1 MSPPPRCIL
10 SNSLIETCAEL
21 RNNPLHSDV
30 RIISEN
36 STYYGHKVILYGR
49 SKKWG
54 QDKTLAGTSILNWTK
69 WSDQTIKDILDF
81 VYLDRV
87 TFLEDDR
94 YDDLRT
100 IKLMSA
106 ATYFSLDHLVTLCEE
121 SLQKS
126 KDRYILPPDSIPVLT
141 EAALQISAKNFKQ
154 DLIPTSKRSL
164 LKVRST
170 VSQKRALAID
180 TDNDHFYGLPKQ
192 QIPKRRCTVKAK
204 HLKNIH
210 GITKSTEPGSSLVS
224 QPIIVNGVS
233 KISAAST
240 TSSPGLATDKTP
252 FLPAITE
259 ETSSSV
265 SSLHSDS
272 AVSLSSGTV
281 GESPHKFDPLEVGMM
296 TPLASAISAVPRT
309 DVNRIKCD
317 VSGSVLT
324 APSGSPVSGA
334 QVTLTAAG
342 KKFTVVSDTKGN
354 YQLESITSA
363 TYTISVTSPSFEFSP
378 VTANVSPSS
387 PVLPVIAASRYQV
400 IVQLDYSTVA
410 HDAARRM
417 IISSKKGTN
426 VVTVDKTGKFSTMLP
441 SDTYALSI
449 KSTLVDEQKGIVFAP
464 VSLNIDIKEPI
475 TDLYF
480 FPASGIASKNLYNN
494 KKIFHTLFSRKCNVG
509 DIEGAGNVLLMMLYQ
524 RIKIS
529 EKMFK
534 SRLTSAIMDQVSGVR
549 CHGVSKVMKRWEL
562 FHSLLTCIYASA
574 GDWKAVERII
584 NESHSQGIILGDDE
598 TKELSV
604 VMSIVGHEDKIEK
617 LLSLAI
623 LTDHSKDKDNL
634 GALDISS
641 MDVDSLGDLASLSV
655 ARSLLANTNVDKPVS
670 NQ

>member
-21 RNNPLHSDV
+21 RNNSLHSDV

-36 STYYGHKVILYGR
+36 STYYGHKFILYGR

-69 WSDQTIKDILDF
+69 WSDQTIQDILDF
-81 VYLDRV
+81 VYLNRV

-141 EAALQISAKNFKQ
+141 AAALQISAKNFKQ

-180 TDNDHFYGLPKQ
+180 TDNDHFYGLQKQ

-204 HLKNIH
+204 KR
-210 GITKSTEPGSSLVS
+210 EV
-224 QPIIVNGVS
+224 V
-233 KISAAST
+233 ASV
-240 TSSPGLATDKTP
+240 AR
-252 FLPAITE
+252 
-259 ETSSSV
+259 
-265 SSLHSDS
+265 
-272 AVSLSSGTV
+272 
-281 GESPHKFDPLEVGMM
+281 
-296 TPLASAISAVPRT
+296 AISAVPRT

-342 KKFTVVSDTKGN
+342 KKFSVVSDTKGN

-387 PVLPVIAASRYQV
+387 PVLPVMAASRYEV
-400 IVQLDYSTVA
+400 IGQLDYSTVA
-410 HDAARRM
+410 HDAARVM
-417 IISSKKGTN
+417 IISSKKGAH
-426 VVTVDKTGKFSTMLP
+426 VIATVDKTGKFSTMLP

-449 KSTLVDEQKGIVFAP
+449 KSTSVDEQKGIVFAP
-464 VSLNIDIKEPI
+464 VSLDIDIKEPI

-480 FPASGIASKNLYNN
+480 FPVSAENLYNN
-494 KKIFHTLFSRKCNVG
+494 KKIFHTLFSRKFKVG
-509 DIEGAGNVLLMMLYQ
+509 DIVAAGNVLLMMLYQ

-529 EKMFK
+529 EKRFK

-549 CHGVSKVMKRWEL
+549 CHGVIKVMKRWEL

-574 GDWKAVERII
+574 GDWEAVERILT
-584 NESHSQGIILGDDE
+584 ESHSQGVILGDEE
-598 TKELSV
+598 TSELSV

-641 MDVDSLGDLASLSV
+641 MDVDSLGNLASLSV